1 MFLSYIQFLLS
12 YFVFLLYYD
21 DFYSFVLIV
30 LFVFIPF
37 LISILPFITD
47 YTNFFYFCN
56 WLFCFCYC
64 YHYYYNYYCYYYYYY
79 YYDYDYFLIRK
90 TNGDFIKT
98 HTGINI
104 FILDREPA
112 LCMLSVQQSS
122 HVLLRSFVISFL
134 HSEISLKGEGTGTG
148 TGRGAGA
155 GKFAD
160 IGNILSYF
168 FYFISTIISI
178 LYYYTLL

>member
-1 MFLSYIQFLLS
+1 MYLSYIQFLLS
-12 YFVFLLYYD
+12 YFVFLLYCD

-30 LFVFIPF
+30 LFVFLSF
-37 LISILPFITD
+37 LISILPFIIDCTC
-47 YTNFFYFCN
+47 FFYFCY
-56 WLFCFCYC
+56 WLFCFYYNYNNH

-79 YYDYDYFLIRK
+79 YYDYFLKRK

-155 GKFAD
+155 AGKFAD
-160 IGNILSYF
+160 MSNILLFVLFHSILSYLF
-168 FYFISTIISI
+168 
-178 LYYYTLL
+178 